1 MPTIWT
7 ASNDPSLNINEGVL
21 HINKMKKKKIF
32 YIFHISYHVQQSIK
46 YSSNLNLF
54 ITYNKLHKMQY
65 QYCDE

>member
-46 YSSNLNLF
+46 YNS
-54 ITYNKLHKMQY
+54 
-65 QYCDE
+65 